1 MLRHLTVAT
10 VLLGVV
16 LLVGCDA
23 GQSPGT
29 TRMLGSVNYDKAFQT
44 ARQVMGRHFDIR
56 SAEPV
61 TGVITTLPE
70 GGRDRP
76 TGVIALSSGE
86 VRRLA
91 TLRLTRSGNQ
101 VEARL
106 AIAVQT
112 ASPAPVQRFDVG
124 ANYDSVPNQSPSE
137 LEAATTTEQNVRWQT
152 RRHDTRMET
161 QILNELFREMNP
173 AASQAGEPIVP
184 TQPAAPPSKP

>member
-1 MLRHLTVAT
+1 MLRHLTVPT
-10 VLLGVV
+10 VLLALG

-23 GQSPGT
+23 AQSPGT

-70 GGRDRP
+70 SGTDRP
-76 TGVIALSSGE
+76 AGVLGLTTSE

-101 VEARL
+101 VAAGL
-106 AIAVQT
+106 AIQVQT

-124 ANYDSVPNQSPSE
+124 ENYDTVPNQSPSQ
-137 LEAATTTEQNVRWQT
+137 LEAATTADQNVRWQT
-152 RRHDTRMET
+152 RRHDTRLET
-161 QILNELFREMNP
+161 QILNELFRELNP
-173 AASQAGEPIVP
+173 SATQPTAPIVP
-184 TQPAAPPSKP
+184 TQPAATPPKR